1 MKIPLFII
9 DPTYVESPPVAIR
22 YGIHYNGDY
31 FFEVIVRYSIQGVAY
46 QYSSHMDNKKKW
58 LRFNEYLRTLDVE
71 KRVKIVRRIIKRF
84 LKQLRNRGERID
96 GVYKFKTSNL
106 FKKVDNWATIYQ

>member
-9 DPTYVESPPVAIR
+9 APTYVESPPVAIR

-71 KRVKIVRRIIKRF
+71 KRVKIVRKIIK
-84 LKQLRNRGERID
+84 RID